1 MGKGVNKA
9 MKEIFVDLNADV
21 GESFGVYRLGHD
33 EELFPYLSS
42 VNIACGLHAGDPLVM
57 EKTVKRALEFNLAI
71 GAHPGYPDL
80 QGFGRRKLALSP
92 REVKS
97 FLIYQVGALMGF
109 LKVQKGKLS
118 HIKPHGALYNE
129 AAVNPELALA
139 IAQVVQEID
148 PGLILLARSGSE
160 MVKQARLIGTRVVEE
175 AFADRNYQENGDLV
189 PRSHPQALISDPVEA
204 SERALIMVQEQ
215 KVQALDGTWIP
226 LSFRSLCLHGDNPH
240 ALDLARSIRRL
251 FQENGIR
258 VVPLNRTAE

>member
-1 MGKGVNKA
+1 

-21 GESFGVYRLGHD
+21 GENFGVYRLGHD

-92 REVKS
+92 QEVKS

-129 AAVNPELALA
+129 AAVNP
-139 IAQVVQEID
+139 
-148 PGLILLARSGSE
+148 
-160 MVKQARLIGTRVVEE
+160 
-175 AFADRNYQENGDLV
+175 
-189 PRSHPQALISDPVEA
+189 
-204 SERALIMVQEQ
+204 
-215 KVQALDGTWIP
+215 
-226 LSFRSLCLHGDNPH
+226 
-240 ALDLARSIRRL
+240 
-251 FQENGIR
+251 
-258 VVPLNRTAE
+258 